1 MDLVAR
7 SKQVILENQAASGAF
22 VASPSF
28 EHYRYSWLR
37 DGTFIAYSL
46 DGVGEREG
54 AERFYQWTVRTIE
67 MHREKAQSVIDRA
80 GKGEAIPQS
89 DLLHTRY
96 TLEGEEVHAE
106 WGTYQLDG
114 YGTWLWGL
122 SEHFR
127 IHQPEDLITQFKP
140 TYTLIA
146 EYLLLLW
153 KIPNFDCWEEFGDQV
168 HPATIGAI
176 YGGLKGIST
185 FLEEPLRRVIDQE
198 LTNMKEFLLKEG
210 TAYGHFSK
218 SVGNPEIDASLLWLH
233 VPYGVVEAENPL
245 FRETV
250 EKIQSRLLFECGLHR
265 YPQDVYYGGGQWI
278 LLSGYLGWH
287 YSVCGEVEKVRE
299 LLHWIEDQFDEQGN
313 LSEQVQHHLLAPEH
327 YDRWVEQS
335 GQPACPLLWSHA
347 MHLILTS
354 KLNLG
359 GKKIS
364 V

>member
-1 MDLVAR
+1 MDLVAK
-7 SKQVILENQAASGAF
+7 SKQVILDNQDASGAF

-37 DGTFIAYSL
+37 DGTYIAYSL
-46 DGVGEREG
+46 DCVGERVG
-54 AERFYQWTVRTIE
+54 AERFYRWTVETIE
-67 MHREKAQSVIDRA
+67 KYREKAQSVIDRTR
-80 GKGEAIPQS
+80 KGERIPQS
-89 DLLHTRY
+89 ELLHTRY
-96 TLEGEEVHAE
+96 TSAGEEVQGE

-127 IHQPEDLITQFKP
+127 LYQREDLITYCKP

-146 EYLLLLW
+146 EYLLPLW

-176 YGGLKGIST
+176 YGGLKGISS
-185 FLEEPLRRVIDQE
+185 FVEEPLRQAINQE
-198 LTNMKEFLLKEG
+198 LAAMKEFLLTKG
-210 TAYGHFSK
+210 TAHGHFIK
-218 SVGNPEIDASLLWLH
+218 SIGNPEVDASLLWLH
-233 VPYGVVEAENPL
+233 VPYGIVQTGDSL
-245 FRETV
+245 LKETV
-250 EKIQSRLLFECGLHR
+250 KKIESHLLYDRGLHR

-287 YSVCGEVEKVRE
+287 YAVCQEEEKARE
-299 LLHWIEDQFDEQGN
+299 LLHWIEDQFDDQGR
-313 LSEQVQHHLLAPEH
+313 LPEQVQHHLLAPEH